1 MSISFQAVS
10 KWENGETLPDTS
22 LLLELADILD
32 TTVDKLLNGGVIVM
46 KNKNVIH
53 VEDVVSGF
61 NAIKEVRRCFG
72 DKSLFY
78 QGMIDGIND
87 KMNMDL
93 ETYLEK
99 FEMLKEIIRG
109 DVNVEMTVEQAE
121 LIDFLDTQ
129 INAIDTKAEKA
140 KARNA
145 EKKANGDEL
154 RDAVQSILTDE
165 LQTIDAI
172 VAQIEGEEVTK
183 AKITARLT
191 SLVKNG
197 IATKEEVKDEEGR
210 KLKAYKL
217 VA

>member
-1 MSISFQAVS
+1 MEKKIT
-10 KWENGETLPDTS
+10 K
-22 LLLELADILD
+22 
-32 TTVDKLLNGGVIVM
+32 
-46 KNKNVIH
+46 
-53 VEDVVSGF
+53 
-61 NAIKEVRRCFG
+61 R
-72 DKSLFY
+72 
-78 QGMIDGIND
+78 
-87 KMNMDL
+87 
-93 ETYLEK
+93 EK

-121 LIDFLDTQ
+121 LIEFLDAQ
-129 INAIDTKAEKA
+129 IVAIDTKAEKA

-154 RDAVQSILTDE
+154 RDVVQSVLTNE

-172 VAQIEGEEVTK
+172 VSQIEGEEITK

-197 IATKEEVKDEEGR
+197 IAEKEDVKDEEGR